1 MRGGGGRMAGGV
13 QDRRSQGGLTQRDT
27 LGWGEG
33 GGEECPPIGGEEGE
47 GGTGEGVYEER
58 DT

>member
-1 MRGGGGRMAGGV
+1 MAGGV